1 MTLVTTYTAR
11 ESKEHLRVLVAG
23 RPGSG
28 LSSLAVSWPE
38 PYYLLF
44 GGDLT
49 WIDADLAYA
58 RIATIDDLM
67 SAIGAL
73 SGTPEDRASQLGV
86 RVSTIVIDTLDGLE
100 HLVGDDP
107 RKMRKLIEAL
117 VALPLHVVLLCH
129 VRSAGAFR
137 LEPAVCIPEE
147 VPTYVDMAL
156 YLGTQANHMVVRYVR
171 AWPSNEV
178 PWVMDRSGQLPA
190 ETVFHKVDF
199 TFLAGA
205 AGLGSAPPA
214 ARTAQATSTAEPLA
228 APKAAVTKKAAAA
241 APPSPPA
248 PVVEEHPHVDD
259 DDGEDADGEEP
270 DDDETE
276 LPMCD
281 SQGAQGNDCLG
292 RVESQD
298 SLDLSQ
304 VRFSRPMCGP
314 CGKAE
319 YEAMPKVLP
328 PRKARATPA
337 KAAPPPP
344 PARGPIPEA
353 GALPRGEI
361 VGRIPPSEDKAL
373 RDLLAT

>member
-1 MTLVTTYTAR
+1 MTLVTHQSGV

-28 LSSLAVSWPE
+28 LSSLAVSWPQ

-58 RIATIDDLM
+58 RIASIDDLM
-67 SAIGAL
+67 AAIGAL
-73 SGTPEDRASQLGV
+73 SGSPEDRAAHMGV
-86 RVSTIVIDTLDGLE
+86 RVSTVVVDTLDGLE

-107 RKMRKLIEAL
+107 RKMRKLIETLA
-117 VALPLHVVLLCH
+117 ALPLHVVLLCH
-129 VRSAGAFR
+129 VRHAGAFR
-137 LEPAVCIPEE
+137 MEPAVCIPDE
-147 VPTYVDMAL
+147 VATYVDMAL
-156 YLGTQANHMVVRYVR
+156 YLGTQATHMVVRYVR
-171 AWPSNEV
+171 AWPSTEV
-178 PWVMDRSGQLPA
+178 PWVVDRSGQLPA
-190 ETVFHKVDF
+190 ETVIQRVDF
-199 TFLAGA
+199 AFLADA
-205 AGLGSAPPA
+205 AGLGSAPSAAPA
-214 ARTAQATSTAEPLA
+214 AVQPA
-228 APKAAVTKKAAAA
+228 APPKAAVAKKA
-241 APPSPPA
+241 PPPPAPA
-248 PVVEEHPHVDD
+248 PVVEVQPEADDGDGDEPDGDEPDGD
-259 DDGEDADGEEP
+259 DDGGAD
-270 DDDETE
+270 

-298 SLDLSQ
+298 SLDLSK
-304 VRFSRPMCGP
+304 VRFNRPMCGP

-328 PRKARATPA
+328 RKARPA
-337 KAAPPPP
+337 PTKAAAPPP
-344 PARGPIPEA
+344 RSDSQREPIPEA

-361 VGRIPPSEDKAL
+361 VGRIRPTEDKAL